1 MYLPVACGVQVDPTL
16 SRTVM
21 VSTKFDTRIP
31 QFAIAADAEAFLHPS
46 AALLMDATMLGKAPF
61 FTSVPSGRV
70 GNAKDAIFR
79 RHAFFPCIVCQ
90 QQLPR
95 LVESIR
101 WQLEVPHWPP
111 VVARS
116 FKEWQASAARLPLIL
131 AIRAHALEPSTTGR
145 RKVANCGG
153 WFVYS
158 AGALSLL
165 SSPEPLQLLELRR
178 AGVCGTRSYGP

>member
-79 RHAFFPCIVCQ
+79 RHA
-90 QQLPR
+90 LP
-95 LVESIR
+95 
-101 WQLEVPHWPP
+101 
-111 VVARS
+111 
-116 FKEWQASAARLPLIL
+116 
-131 AIRAHALEPSTTGR
+131 
-145 RKVANCGG
+145 
-153 WFVYS
+153 
-158 AGALSLL
+158 
-165 SSPEPLQLLELRR
+165 SSPALFANNSCPDW
-178 AGVCGTRSYGP
+178 